1 MRYNDGYLWKMNR
14 IFRYGIY
21 WVFAEN
27 LMACIVDSPDIRK
40 LIGILITNWD
50 LNLG

>member
-27 LMACIVDSPDIRK
+27 LTACIVDSPDIRK
-40 LIGILITNWD
+40 PIGSLITNWD